1 MARFYLSEKYFIQNT
16 CWCKTTYLNVI
27 NHSSGEHLDI
37 GDQGFLCDT
46 RFKSMPVYIFETPVV
61 RLRKLAVFSKCSWL
75 YIEDSNFVKKLTE
88 ILREFMKAKYAKLKT
103 TYFNFPDEVVI
114 KDTENISSEAIGQP
128 SDVTE
133 NTEVILTFTM
143 QTKVSK
149 AYTFVTPILKKVKY
163 IFY

>member
-1 MARFYLSEKYFIQNT
+1 MAKFYLSEKYLIQNT
-16 CWCKTTYLNVI
+16 CWFKTSYLNVV
-27 NHSSGEHLDI
+27 NHFNGACLDI
-37 GDQGFLCDT
+37 GDNGMLSDI

-75 YIEDSNFVKKLTE
+75 YIEDSNFVKQIADT
-88 ILREFMKAKYAKLKT
+88 LREFMKAKYAKLKT

-114 KDTENISSEAIGQP
+114 KDTENISAAAIGQP

-143 QTKVSK
+143 QTNVSK
-149 AYTFVTPILKKVKY
+149 AYTFVTPILKNIKY
-163 IFY
+163 IYY